1 MHRNE
6 ITDDHPE
13 TRIAAFPEAMVPL
26 ALRTQMVA
34 LQDQAWPADEP
45 SGPEPWHDPALAPI
59 SMLLVE
65 SDGRVLAA
73 LDILSK
79 DIEHAGER
87 WFVSGLSAV
96 VTDASVRNAGHGGR
110 LVSAARARIGSS
122 GADLA
127 LFTCD
132 APLRSFYQRAGW
144 EHLTGTVLIGGTPED
159 PYPSDVLEKV
169 TLGGFF
175 TERAVDAR
183 EAFVGARIAL
193 FPGVIDRL
201 W

>member
-1 MHRNE
+1 M
-6 ITDDHPE
+6 TDEHLA
-13 TRIAAFPEAMVPL
+13 TRIEVFPEAKVPL

-34 LQDQAWPADEP
+34 LQDQAWPADVP
-45 SGPEPWHDPALAPI
+45 SGPEPWHDPALAPT
-59 SMLLVE
+59 SMLLVQ

-79 DIEHAGER
+79 DIDHAGER
-87 WFVSGLSAV
+87 WSVSGLSAV

-122 GADLA
+122 GADLG

-132 APLRSFYQRAGW
+132 APLRSFYERAGW
-144 EHLTGTVLIGGTPED
+144 EHLAGTFLIGGTPED
-159 PYPSDVLEKV
+159 PYPSDTLAKV

-175 TERAVDAR
+175 TDRAVDAR

-193 FPGVIDRL
+193 YPGVIDRL